1 LQWPDIGVTSVYL
14 FNVALILHVHA
25 KYLGERI
32 FNTHY
37 NFRMI
42 QKKQTKKAFTLI
54 ELLVVISIITLLTG
68 ILLPALGSVREYA
81 RSTVCLANVRRL
93 ALAGV
98 MYAQANGAFPPH
110 RMKKRNFSDP
120 HNFVNKYGRERP
132 RWQWFFDQ
140 GVGPVIDPSLWVKKK
155 GDIFT
160 DDDTLMMTNDYFIC
174 PSFRHYE
181 YSVYDIRN
189 GSYGYNYQYLGNAR
203 DRPDLGKYQ
212 NFPVRESA
220 IKMPSAIIIVG
231 DGRGSKYP
239 HGPHSYKLDP
249 PKIALSTGAIYFG
262 NWTQPTIEEQHCP
275 AEARHNHK
283 ANVSFL
289 DAHAKSMTLEE
300 LGYVV
305 DENGFVITNHPGG
318 NNRLFTGTGQD
329 DSGYNK

>member
-1 LQWPDIGVTSVYL
+1 MTSADL
-14 FNVALILHVHA
+14 FNVALILRVYV
-25 KYLGERI
+25 KYLGEQVI
-32 FNTHY
+32 NTQY
-37 NFRMI
+37 NLRMT
-42 QKKQTKKAFTLI
+42 QKKQIKKAFTLI

-68 ILLPALGSVREYA
+68 ILLPALSSVREHA

-110 RMKKRNFSDP
+110 RMKKRYFSDP
-120 HNFVNKYGRERP
+120 YNFVNKYGRDRP

-140 GVGPVIDPSLWVKKK
+140 GVGPVIDPSPWVKKK

-220 IKMPSAIIIVG
+220 IRIPSATIIVG
-231 DGRGSKYP
+231 DGRGSYYP

-262 NWTQPTIEEQHCP
+262 NWIQPTIEEQHCP

-289 DAHAKSMTLEE
+289 DGHVKSMILEE

-305 DENGFVITNHPGG
+305 DENGLVIANHPGG

-329 DSGYNK
+329 DSCY

>member
-1 LQWPDIGVTSVYL
+1 
-14 FNVALILHVHA
+14 
-25 KYLGERI
+25 
-32 FNTHY
+32 
-37 NFRMI
+37 MI
-42 QKKQTKKAFTLI
+42 QKKQTKDAFTLI
-54 ELLVVISIITLLTG
+54 ELLVVISIIAVLMA
-68 ILLPALGSVREYA
+68 ILSPVLSSVRKQA
-81 RSTVCLANVRRL
+81 RSLVCLANVRRL

-98 MYAQANGAFPPH
+98 MYAQTNGVFPPH
-110 RMKKRNFSDP
+110 RMKKRSFSDP
-120 HNFVNKYGRERP
+120 HNFVNQYGRERP

-140 GVGPVIDPSLWVKKK
+140 GVGPVINPSLWVENE

-220 IKMPSAIIIVG
+220 ITKPSATIIVG
-231 DGRGSKYP
+231 DGRGSEYP

-249 PKIALSTGAIYFG
+249 PKLALSTGAIYFG
-262 NWTQPTIEEQHCP
+262 NWKQPTIEQQHCP
-275 AEARHNHK
+275 AEARHNNK
-283 ANVSFL
+283 VNVSFL
-289 DAHAKSMTLEE
+289 DGHARSMTLVE
-300 LGYVV
+300 LGYVI
-305 DENGFVITNHPGG
+305 DENELVIANHPDG

-329 DSGYNK
+329 DPFYKN

>member
-1 LQWPDIGVTSVYL
+1 
-14 FNVALILHVHA
+14 
-25 KYLGERI
+25 
-32 FNTHY
+32 
-37 NFRMI
+37 
-42 QKKQTKKAFTLI
+42 
-54 ELLVVISIITLLTG
+54 
-68 ILLPALGSVREYA
+68 
-81 RSTVCLANVRRL
+81 
-93 ALAGV
+93 
-98 MYAQANGAFPPH
+98 
-110 RMKKRNFSDP
+110 MKKRSFSDP
-120 HNFVNKYGRERP
+120 HNFVNKYGREQP

-140 GVGPVIDPSLWVKKK
+140 GVGPVINPSLWVENK

-160 DDDTLMMTNDYFIC
+160 DEDTLMMTNDYFIC

-212 NFPVRESA
+212 NFPVKESA
-220 IKMPSAIIIVG
+220 ITRASETIIIG
-231 DGRGSKYP
+231 DGRGSEYP

-249 PKIALSTGAIYFG
+249 PKLALSTGAIYFG
-262 NWTQPTIEEQHCP
+262 NWNQPTIEQQHCP

-289 DAHAKSMTLEE
+289 DGHAKSMTLEE

-305 DENGFVITNHPGG
+305 DENEFVITNHPDG

-329 DSGYNK
+329 DSFYKN